1 MKRVLIYLVGLMLFA
16 SGCSFENHELDRMMS
31 FRASLLSGMGCSFK
45 ADITADYQQ
54 EVYRFVMDCKSD
66 ELGNLQFT
74 VQEPESISGISGE
87 ISEDKGKLTFRND
100 TMLAFETLT
109 DEQITPV
116 AAPWIL
122 LKTLRGGYVTSC
134 CKEED
139 LLRVTIDDSYR
150 DDALH
155 VDIWFDAENNP
166 LRAEILWKDRRIL
179 TLEVTNFVIV

>member
-1 MKRVLIYLVGLMLFA
+1 MRRVLIYLVGLMLLA

-31 FRASLLSGMGCSFK
+31 FRASLLSGIGCSFR
-45 ADITADYQQ
+45 ANITADYQQ
-54 EVYRFVMDCKSD
+54 EVYQFAMDCRSD
-66 ELGNLQFT
+66 EQGSLHFT

-87 ISEDKGKLTFRND
+87 ISEDKGKLTFHND
-100 TMLAFETLT
+100 TILAFDTLT

-122 LKTLRGGYVTSC
+122 LKTLRGGSVTSC

-139 LLRVTIDDSYR
+139 LLRVSIDDGYR

-155 VDIWFDAENNP
+155 VDVWFDAENKP

-179 TLEVTNFVIV
+179 TLEVTNFVIL